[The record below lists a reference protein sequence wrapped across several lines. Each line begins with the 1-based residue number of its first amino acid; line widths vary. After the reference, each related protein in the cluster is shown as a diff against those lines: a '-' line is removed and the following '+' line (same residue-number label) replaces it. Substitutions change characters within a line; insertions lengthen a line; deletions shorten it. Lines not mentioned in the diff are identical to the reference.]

1 MGLFQIGGYITP
13 FIVFALIFFVYCFIV
28 KIIVPPAV
36 DFVIQDDERDLSD
49 YSYFNL
55 LTNRRILFVNLA
67 LIINIFQY
75 TFIDPFLADRMFK
88 DFGYNE
94 SFSGVMFFILGLGYA
109 FACQFAYKTL
119 QYLSYRRCFFLFFI
133 INGL

>member
-1 MGLFQIGGYITP
+1 
-13 FIVFALIFFVYCFIV
+13 VFALIFFVYCFIV

-36 DFVIQDDERDLSD
+36 DFVIADDERDLTD

-55 LTNRRILFVNLA
+55 LSNRRILFVNLA

-88 DFGYNE
+88 DFGYNA